1 MIKNITLSIFVLL
14 FALSASSQDDRPFR
28 IGFSILPSIS
38 TIKPEGEIYQKQAS
52 KFGFAYGLLAEFN
65 FGTGNYAFA
74 SGLMINS
81 LGGTISNARYHEGD
95 STHYAFGL
103 VEEKYKLQYIQIP
116 LTLKLKT
123 NEIGYLTYFGQF
135 GLDLGF
141 KIKSKADIKG
151 SYGIESIDLN
161 DINVSDNIQ
170 PLRSALN
177 VGAGAEYNISGD
189 TYLVGSIAWNN
200 GLTNVFKKK
209 GYAANSQGNPE
220 IVDGVVKREKDNIKA
235 INNYLGVSIAVFF

>member
-1 MIKNITLSIFVLL
+1 MIKKTTLSILTFI
-14 FALSASSQDDRPFR
+14 FAFSAFSQDDRPFR
-28 IGFSILPSIS
+28 IGFSILPSVS
-38 TIKPEGEIYQKQAS
+38 TIKPEGEVFEKQAS

-81 LGGTISNARYHEGD
+81 LGGTISNSQYHDGD
-95 STHYAFGL
+95 TTHLTFGL

-151 SYGIESIDLN
+151 TYGNENIDLT
-161 DINVSDNIQ
+161 DVNVSDDIQ
-170 PLRSALN
+170 PFRSALN
-177 VGAGAEYNISGD
+177 VGVGAEYNISGD
-189 TYLVGSIAWNN
+189 TYLVGSLAWNN
-200 GLTNVFKKK
+200 GLTNVFKKNP
-209 GYAANSQGNPE
+209 YAANDQGNPD
-220 IVDGVVKREKDNIKA
+220 IIDGNVKKEKDNIKA
-235 INNYLGVSIAVFF
+235 INNYLGVSIAIFF